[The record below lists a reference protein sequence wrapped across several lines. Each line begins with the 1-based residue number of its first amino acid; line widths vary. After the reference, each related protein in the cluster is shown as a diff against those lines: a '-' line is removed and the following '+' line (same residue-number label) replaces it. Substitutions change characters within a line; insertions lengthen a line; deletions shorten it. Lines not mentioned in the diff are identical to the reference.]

1 MIQQKIGQPIFNHIS
16 STTVVLI
23 VADDRLQ
30 ERSIA
35 SFEPIVVPADALSTI
50 SLSISPVKTQPAGNW
65 FECVTLH
72 RHNRLLRHLF
82 VNIYKP
88 FQHGFPQI
96 SWSIVKFSQPLKSL
110 DFVVAKVENRSN
122 GISPH

>member
-16 STTVVLI
+16 STTVILI

-35 SFEPIVVPADALSTI
+35 SFEPILVPADALSTI

-65 FECVTLH
+65 FECVTFH
-72 RHNRLLRHLF
+72 RHNRFLRHLL
-82 VNIYKP
+82 VNIYTP
-88 FQHGFPQI
+88 LQNGLPQI
-96 SWSIVKFSQPLKSL
+96 SSRIAQP
-110 DFVVAKVENRSN
+110 
-122 GISPH
+122 SPP